1 VKLRT
6 ALYCLL
12 GALPVSIAAMGAGH
26 FGWFYL
32 SGVVLA
38 AAFVP
43 FAYFGPRSFAAQFVR
58 IAPVLFVVTVFCTW
72 TEAILFVPA
81 SRQHASRD
89 LIGAAVNYLIVAA
102 VLAALARVLNLNR
115 SSEIPIPRRGPAT
128 AVLLLL
134 ACGVAYAF
142 YYLVFGAITYQY
154 FTRQYYPDAEKLVA
168 PLGLWFWGLQIGR
181 GVLMSA
187 AVAPVIYALRM
198 KRWHAALVVGLIV
211 WIAGGAAPLLV
222 PNAFMG
228 ATQRFIHTVEIFT
241 QNFSLGVTAVL
252 LLRPA
257 APRVA
262 SSSTLPAAA

>member
-1 VKLRT
+1 
-6 ALYCLL
+6 
-12 GALPVSIAAMGAGH
+12 
-26 FGWFYL
+26 
-32 SGVVLA
+32 
-38 AAFVP
+38 
-43 FAYFGPRSFAAQFVR
+43 
-58 IAPVLFVVTVFCTW
+58 
-72 TEAILFVPA
+72 
-81 SRQHASRD
+81 
-89 LIGAAVNYLIVAA
+89 
-102 VLAALARVLNLNR
+102 
-115 SSEIPIPRRGPAT
+115 
-128 AVLLLL
+128 
-134 ACGVAYAF
+134 
-142 YYLVFGAITYQY
+142 
-154 FTRQYYPDAEKLVA
+154 
-168 PLGLWFWGLQIGR
+168 
-181 GVLMSA
+181 MSA